1 MCDINMADLV
11 PNEPPKGLADWCNK
25 KRKVNLLIYKVGY
38 YYEPLE
44 DRNKKCVK
52 CKCTACGA
60 VTMQEYTKLNNRIG
74 FIHSKTGEE
83 IFGNKKTT
91 CPECGK
97 SVTAEHV
104 SSFGSRNEPVIER
117 YWPVTFHNVNGN
129 VAVLQWCGERRV
141 DRTGKDELNI
151 YQYSGAVFSKTEKI
165 RLTGF
170 YSN

>member
-52 CKCTACGA
+52 CKCTVCGA
-60 VTMQEYTKLNNRIG
+60 VTLQEYTKVNDRIG
-74 FIHSKTGEE
+74 FIHSETGEE
-83 IFGNKKTT
+83 IFGNEETT

-97 SVTAEHV
+97 SVIAKHV
-104 SSFGSRNEPVIER
+104 SSFGSRNGTVIER
-117 YWPVTFHNVNGN
+117 
-129 VAVLQWCGERRV
+129 
-141 DRTGKDELNI
+141 
-151 YQYSGAVFSKTEKI
+151 
-165 RLTGF
+165 
-170 YSN
+170 

>member
-1 MCDINMADLV
+1 MYDEIDYILARL
-11 PNEPPKGLADWCNK
+11 NEPPKGLADWCNE
-25 KRKVNLLIYKVGY
+25 KRKMDLLIYKVGY

-104 SSFGSRNEPVIER
+104 SSFGSRNGTVIER

-141 DRTGKDELNI
+141 D
-151 YQYSGAVFSKTEKI
+151 
-165 RLTGF
+165 
-170 YSN
+170 